1 MRQLAV
7 KAIHVLKTSS
17 GTQRRDVAPYMFIE
31 GTADLG
37 TYKAK
42 LRNILM
48 DSGALHGSYISN
60 FWFENNR
67 DRISPTCIKAIEG
80 TVVMGDD
87 ETTQRVNTMV
97 VLTVIIRDS
106 KGKSVPFT
114 AAFSVIEMKHDM
126 IIGLPDLVSSIPVFF
141 VQRFLLAAKRT
152 TDMVAN
158 FTHEHRGIASN
169 KPASLGRGVT
179 KRHAE
184 RVTFLKATYVANRP
198 NSIAKDRAAE
208 PSYADLLEPWQ
219 EMEHQ
224 AAEERDTHLPVLF
237 GQHLAFME
245 MTEADAR
252 QEYIRVLEAPPP
264 LPGER
269 MRFHPELL
277 ANERFDTFMR
287 TVAIDTFVP
296 SNWEG
301 INTEDVHIEFD
312 PLMPKSRKISCRPIP
327 HKRVEPVAKEI
338 KRLCSYHLLPS
349 TSSIV
354 SALVVADKATDPFV
368 RLCGDYRWVNTY
380 VLLQHGWIPV
390 VQDALAQLKGFKYY
404 IDLDLS
410 NAFHQFRIDFETSEV
425 LALLTPEGTLRPR
438 FLPEG
443 VAPASAILQTKMME
457 LFKGFDD
464 WLLVI
469 FDNCVIGGNSMDELM
484 DRYELFIARCQEKNI
499 FLKLS
504 KSYFGVT
511 EVYFF
516 GYIVDRNGFRFD
528 QERLQGLSKY
538 TFPTTGT
545 DAQRKTAMQQFLGA
559 ANFFRPAYVY
569 ASGPKSAV
577 PERTQLW
584 TDLTGGLY
592 ETTNKNFNWDATTYI
607 TNYAAAFRRLQD
619 MLLDASKIF
628 FPDYELPWILRTD
641 ASVQG
646 IGAILFQI
654 RSLPNPNK
662 EEVGQ
667 NTGAPSVIYEPIATI
682 SHKFSGPATRW
693 ATIKQECYSIYY
705 AIHKLSHLLTGKEFV
720 VETDHA
726 NLVFLE
732 KSEVPILTRWRLY
745 MQTFRFSIRHIPGV
759 ENVLADSLS
768 RQVLPEE
775 EDNIPYEL
783 EAYGPEEILN
793 FEEVSA
799 EQFASQT
806 QEELVSPATAE
817 DVSKADLEREYPLPV
832 PEWDETIM
840 KVHGGVN
847 LHFGVDVT
855 WKRLNKLF
863 RGHKIPVAYITRYVE
878 FCGGCQKLTRDYR
891 QNAIEPVIRHLRP
904 PHPRETIGIDM
915 IVMSPDSN
923 GMRYAHVVMNHFSK
937 FVLIYATKTADA
949 IDAAR
954 AVLRY
959 RSTIGPFRVMMS
971 DPGSNY
977 MSKVM
982 NELNNMLGIAHR
994 VSLVDR
1000 HESNGVEPM
1009 NQQIKRH
1016 VQAIIQDERFTDRW
1030 SSPEVLDLIQHELN
1044 NLPRPQTAGYTAM
1057 ELNTG
1062 TLEEDERYAIELDP
1076 KETYSAFSKRLA
1088 EDLVRI
1094 RSASKKFQD
1103 TKAAKAKQTEDNAN
1117 EYVEGDL
1124 VLLRNTKPES
1134 KNQAKWLGPFKVLST
1149 HKNDVM
1155 VRHASSQ
1162 REREVHVKD
1171 LRVYYGSQL
1180 EAFHLAIRDSDEY
1193 VVAAINHYG
1202 GDPMRRQTLYFDTTF
1217 QDDSVSQLL
1226 YDQLKD
1232 TEQLAMFINQNK
1244 ELRPLTFKTHAL
1256 ALDDIR
1262 RTNSKQLPAAWMNLK
1277 SQCVY
1282 LDIRSRD
1289 HFDFEWYEAQEFDDK
1304 LRVLH
1309 VMPYLVTKVE
1319 SNGTAL
1325 EIVAKYPKV
1334 APSKSSRVRLKHYG
1348 VITRAYRE
1356 QDLVDIT
1363 HVIITDTQEV
1373 HGLRTRESAGNREL
1387 SEELSVELGSKLEA
1401 KLTGEQET
1409 TDSDDELVPTTNHL
1423 RPIAPVLEVRIY
1435 NLNANGLNSAIDKG
1449 LLDNIP
1455 EVDHVCIQETKISA
1469 SQRLKYAILFKA
1481 AGYRSPYY
1489 SCHSRKGYAG
1499 VAIFSRRKAIDSSEE
1514 VCTSSEVRILA
1525 HQTEGRLLTLV
1536 YSDYVLV
1543 TAYVPFPRMDASRTS
1558 QTIAWRLL
1566 LSRHLSALEEI
1577 YPSRPIILAGDLN
1590 GIRTDLDATKALQ
1603 QGVCCTPDERKSM
1616 SELVYHSTDVYR
1628 HLHPD
1633 IPGHTATCSIP
1644 PQRGETF
1651 RLDYIL
1657 TSKHCTPLTVEV
1669 LDNTTLSDHYPI
1681 YAHIKLGK
1689 ANPTGS
1695 MNSFGKEYS
1704 SDVTGD
1710 GPKTPPKS
1718 SGIRQYLVPHTTER
1732 VVEAETG
1739 TAPELGQYPE
1749 IIAVPLVSDPNT
1761 VRPSRRH
1768 NRVWLITHGTNAG
1781 QVHEVYE
1788 AARLAAINTVTQ
1800 SRGNT
1805 KGFPSRELAAEYAML
1820 HSCDISPVVAES
1832 VEPME
1837 MSHISETL
1845 SSRTSSPPYKCRPC
1859 DQEEAPMRMDLEPV
1873 SSNDLI
1879 APIMHRYTYSDYR
1892 DQLVDVGRSLQS
1904 YCRVEALQIIAIAK
1918 GDRISMELADELQ
1931 YPDNRYL
1938 VALTDDIAL
1947 DCSAYAV
1954 CQRPECMFSM
1964 ANNAEG
1970 LIDHTG
1976 RSNMTDDNNNAAAWS
1991 GIYQNVECV
2000 LLYALVD
2007 IEPYTDIMWNYHYGP
2022 LSPVATPK
2030 IGDGLRYLHA
2040 VIADLDHRYLHED
2053 AQDSASDYGF
2063 S

>member
-7 KAIHVLKTSS
+7 KAIHLLKTTTSS
-17 GTQRRDVAPYMFIE
+17 QRRDVAPYMFIE

-60 FWFENNR
+60 TWYENNR
-67 DRISPTCIKAIEG
+67 DRINPTCVKAVEG

-97 VLTVIIRDS
+97 VLTVIIRGT
-106 KGKSVPFT
+106 KGKSTPFT

-126 IIGLPDLVSSIPVFF
+126 IIGLPDLVSSIPTFF

-152 TDMVAN
+152 TDMLA
-158 FTHEHRGIASN
+158 TLTYEHRGIASN
-169 KPASLGRGVT
+169 KPASLGRGAT

-184 RVTFLKATYVANRP
+184 RVTYLKSTYAANRP
-198 NSIAKDRAAE
+198 NATDIERTED

-219 EMEHQ
+219 EMEYQ

-252 QEYIRVLEAPPP
+252 QEYIRVLDAPPP

-277 ANERFDTFMR
+277 KNERFNTFMR

-301 INTEDVHIEFD
+301 INTEDVHINFD
-312 PLMPKSRKISCRPIP
+312 PSMPKSRKIPCRPIP
-327 HKRVEPVAKEI
+327 HKRVEPVTKEI

-349 TSSIV
+349 NSSIV

-368 RLCGDYRWVNTY
+368 RLCGDYRWVNNY

-390 VQDALAQLKGFKYY
+390 VQVALEKLKGFNYY

-425 LALLTPEGTLRPR
+425 LALLTPEGTLRPK

-457 LFKGFDD
+457 LFSGFDE

-469 FDNCVIGGNSMDELM
+469 FDNCVIGGNDMDELM

-511 EVYFF
+511 EVFFF

-584 TDLTGGLY
+584 TELTGALY
-592 ETTNKNFNWDATTYI
+592 ETTNKNFNWDATTYV

-619 MLLDASKIF
+619 MLLDASRIF
-628 FPDYELPWILRTD
+628 FPDYALPWVLRTD
-641 ASVQG
+641 ASILG

-654 RSLPNPNK
+654 RSIPDPNG

-667 NTGAPSVIYEPIATI
+667 NTVAPSVPMLVYEPIATI

-705 AIHKLSHLLTGKEFV
+705 AVKKLSHLLTGKEFV

-745 MQTFRFSIRHIPGV
+745 MQTFKFLIRHIPGV

-768 RQVLPEE
+768 RQSLSGEQ
-775 EDNIPYEL
+775 EDTPYEL
-783 EAYGPEEILN
+783 EGYGPEEILN

-806 QEELVSPATAE
+806 EDELVVPVTTE
-817 DVSKADLEREYPLPV
+817 DVSKADLKREYPLPI
-832 PEWDETIM
+832 PEWDTTIA

-915 IVMSPDSN
+915 IAMTPDAN
-923 GMRYAHVVMNHFSK
+923 GNRYAHVVMNHFSK

-959 RSTIGPFRVMMS
+959 RSTIGPFRVIMS

-982 NELNNMLGIAHR
+982 DELNNMLGIAHR

-1030 SSPEVLDLIQHELN
+1030 SSPEVIDLIQHELN

-1062 TLEEDERYAIELDP
+1062 TLEEDESYAIKLEP

-1094 RSASKKFQD
+1094 RKASKDFQD
-1103 TKAAKAKQTEDNAN
+1103 TKAAKAKDTEDNAN
-1117 EYVEGDL
+1117 EYQEGDL
-1124 VLLRNTKPES
+1124 VLLRNSKPES
-1134 KNQAKWLGPFKVLST
+1134 KNQAKWLGPFKVLSV
-1149 HKNDVM
+1149 HKNDVV

-1193 VVAAINHYG
+1193 IVSAINHYG
-1202 GDPMRRQTLYFDTTF
+1202 GDPMKRQTLYFNATF
-1217 QDDSVSQLL
+1217 QDDTVSQLL
-1226 YDQLKD
+1226 YEQLKD
-1232 TEQLAMFINQNK
+1232 TEQLALFISQNK
-1244 ELRPLTFKTHAL
+1244 ELRALTFKTHAL
-1256 ALDDIR
+1256 ALEDIR
-1262 RTNSKQLPAAWMNLK
+1262 ATNSKQLPVPWMNL
-1277 SQCVY
+1277 QNQTIY

-1289 HFDFEWYEAQEFDDK
+1289 HFDFEWYEAQELDDK
-1304 LRVLH
+1304 LQVLH
-1309 VMPYLVTKVE
+1309 VMPYVVTKVE
-1319 SNGTAL
+1319 SKGTAL
-1325 EIVAKYPKV
+1325 ELVAKYPKV
-1334 APSKSSRVRLKHYG
+1334 APSKTSRLRLKHYG
-1348 VITRAYRE
+1348 VITRAYLE
-1356 QDLVDIT
+1356 QDLVDIA
-1363 HVIITDTQEV
+1363 HVILPDMQGL
-1373 HGLRTRESAGNREL
+1373 HGLGTRESTRNRD
-1387 SEELSVELGSKLEA
+1387 LERDM
-1401 KLTGEQET
+1401 ET
-1409 TDSDDELVPTTNHL
+1409 TDSDDELITTADHL
-1423 RPIAPVLEVRIY
+1423 RPIAPVLEVKIY
-1435 NLNANGLNSAIDKG
+1435 NLNANGLNSAVTKG
-1449 LLDNIP
+1449 LLNNIP

-1469 SQRLKYAILFKA
+1469 NQRLKYAILFKA

-1489 SCHSRKGYAG
+1489 SCHSNKGYAG

-1514 VCTSSEVRILA
+1514 VCTTSEVRILA

-1536 YSDYVLV
+1536 YTDYLLV
-1543 TAYVPFPRMDASRTS
+1543 TAYVPFPRMDASMTT
-1558 QTIAWRLL
+1558 QTIAWRRL
-1566 LSRHLSALEEI
+1566 LSRHLSALEER
-1577 YPSRPIILAGDLN
+1577 YPSRPIIFAGDLN
-1590 GIRTDLDATKALQ
+1590 GIRTDLDATRGLQ
-1603 QGVCCTPDERKSM
+1603 QGVCCTPDERQSM
-1616 SELVYHSTDVYR
+1616 SDLVHHSTDVYR
-1628 HLHPD
+1628 YLHPD
-1633 IPGHTATCSIP
+1633 LPGHTATCRIP

-1657 TSKHCTPLTVEV
+1657 ASKQCIPLTVEV
-1669 LDNTTLSDHYPI
+1669 LDDTTLSDHYPI
-1681 YAHIKLGK
+1681 YVHIKLCK
-1689 ANPTGS
+1689 ATHSGS

-1710 GPKTPPKS
+1710 GPKTPPKG

-1732 VVEAETG
+1732 VGETETG
-1739 TAPELGQYPE
+1739 TALELDQYPE
-1749 IIAVPLVSDPNT
+1749 VVAIPLVTDPNLD
-1761 VRPSRRH
+1761 RPSRRH
-1768 NRVWLITHGTNAG
+1768 NKVWLITHGTNAG
-1781 QVHEVYE
+1781 QIYEVYE
-1788 AARLAAINTVTQ
+1788 AARLAAINTVNQ

-1805 KGFPSRELAAEYAML
+1805 KGFLSHELAREYARL
-1820 HSCDISPVVAES
+1820 HLCNIPPVVAES
-1832 VEPME
+1832 VEPMD
-1837 MSHISETL
+1837 MSHISEAV
-1845 SSRTSSPPYKCRPC
+1845 SSSDTDTSSPPYRCRPC
-1859 DQEEAPMRMDLEPV
+1859 DQKDGPMRVDLEPIN
-1873 SSNDLI
+1873 SNDLL
-1879 APIMHRYTYSDYR
+1879 APSMHRYTYKDHR

-1904 YCRVEALQIIAIAK
+1904 YCKVEALQIIAIAK
-1918 GDRISMELADELQ
+1918 GDRITMQLADELQ
-1931 YPDNRYL
+1931 YPDNKYL

-1947 DCSAYAV
+1947 NCSSYAN
-1954 CQRPECMFSM
+1954 CQRPICMFSM
-1964 ANNAEG
+1964 ANNADG
-1970 LIDHTG
+1970 LIDHP
-1976 RSNMTDDNNNAAAWS
+1976 NQCNLTDDNNNAAAWT
-1991 GIYQNVECV
+1991 GTYQGVECV
-2000 LLYALVD
+2000 LLYALID
-2007 IEPYTDIMWNYHYGP
+2007 IEPYTDIMWNYHYAP

-2040 VIADLDHRYLHED
+2040 VIADLHHRYLHEE
-2053 AQDSASDYGF
+2053 AQDSASEYGF